1 MSKRDTAGLRN
12 VDWQTFSLFL
22 AMVGIGWLMIYTVS
36 YSQESGNVA
45 NFFDTSIGKQTIW
58 IGICA
63 VAFTV
68 IFIIDWKFWQTFA
81 YLIYGIAIVL
91 LIGVLFFGSEI
102 KGARAWFNFGGFSF
116 QPSEV
121 AKFGACLALSA
132 FLSYYR
138 TNLRETRSQL
148 LALGLLALPVALILL
163 QPDMGSAIVFVSFLV
178 VLYREGL
185 SPNYYI
191 IGAFCATILV
201 LGLVFSPPLIVTG
214 LALLAVLILAN
225 QFKDNRYS
233 VLAAIALIGG
243 VAYTIAV
250 DTKKEWLLYTLAV
263 ALGAMALL
271 SAVQWRMKK
280 RRLVSLLFM
289 TLLLG
294 TVLSFAASFAYKA
307 LLPHQRD
314 RINVWLKPEAADP
327 RGSLYNLHQSKL
339 AIGSGGLLGKGIF
352 KGTLTKLNYVPEQ
365 STDFIF
371 CTIGEEQGFIGS
383 LGLIILF
390 TLLLLRITYIAERQ
404 RSNFSRHYAYC
415 VAGILFLHI
424 FINLG
429 MTMGLLPIIG
439 IPLPFISKG
448 GSSLL
453 GFTVMMAV
461 LLKLDS
467 NRYQI

>member
-12 VDWQTFSLFL
+12 IDWQTFSLFL
-22 AMVGIGWLMIYTVS
+22 ALVGIGWLMIYTVS
-36 YSQESGNVA
+36 FSQEWKDGTV
-45 NFFDTSIGKQTIW
+45 NFFDTSSGKQTIW

-63 VAFTV
+63 VAFAV
-68 IFIIDWKFWQTFA
+68 IFIIDWKFWHTFS
-81 YLIYGIAIVL
+81 YFFYGVAIVL
-91 LIGVLFFGSEI
+91 LIAVLFLGSEI
-102 KGARAWFNFGGFSF
+102 KGARSWFNFGGFSF

-121 AKFGACLALSA
+121 AKFGTSLAIAA

-138 TNLRETRSQL
+138 TNLKEPRSQ
-148 LALGLLALPVALILL
+148 AIAFGILALPIGCILL

-178 VLYREGL
+178 VLFREGL
-185 SPNYYI
+185 SPTYYI

-201 LGLVFSPPLIVTG
+201 LGLVFDPKQIVTV
-214 LALLAVLILAN
+214 LALLGILILAN
-225 QFKDNRYS
+225 QFKDNRYW
-233 VLAAIALIGG
+233 VLGAILLIGG
-243 VAYTIAV
+243 VVFALTKGRNIEAIVATISV
-250 DTKKEWLLYTLAV
+250 LLALAV
-263 ALGAMALL
+263 
-271 SAVQWRMKK
+271 VQWRQKK
-280 RRLVSLLFM
+280 ERIVNLLALALI
-289 TLLLG
+289 TG
-294 TVLSFAASFAYKA
+294 AALSFAASFAYNA
-307 LLPHQRD
+307 LKPHQQD
-314 RINVWLKPEAADP
+314 RINVWLKPDKADP
-327 RGSLYNLHQSKL
+327 HGSLYNLYQSKL
-339 AIGSGGLLGKGIF
+339 AIGSGGFGGKGIF

-383 LGLIILF
+383 VCLIVLF
-390 TLLLLRITYIAERQ
+390 TLLLLRITNIAERQ

-415 VAGILFLHI
+415 IAGILFIHV

-453 GFTVMMAV
+453 GFTVMIAV